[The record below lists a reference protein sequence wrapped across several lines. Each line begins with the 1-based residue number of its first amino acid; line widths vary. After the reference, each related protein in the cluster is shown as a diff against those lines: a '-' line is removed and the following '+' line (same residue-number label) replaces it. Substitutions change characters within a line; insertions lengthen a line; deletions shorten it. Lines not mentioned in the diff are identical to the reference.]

1 MNPLSSIS
9 YLSTRF
15 VWFSSVNTWS
25 VADTGLKKYFL
36 MCSLNGALER
46 SKTVSRLEPLA
57 RLIMSPRV
65 MEEKRTL
72 KMLRVVAGG
81 VLESGLQ
88 PPSSSSSSP
97 NRGTSP
103 RRLVSG
109 WFSLWSLAFAES
121 IRLRASR
128 MMVLTVAADALEPVV
143 CCPLCWPGGSS
154 PPSSWSTLNKL
165 PNVDKVPEWK

>member
-1 MNPLSSIS
+1 MQNFT
-9 YLSTRF
+9 YLSQF
-15 VWFSSVNTWS
+15 NFLKLWTWNIAIINS
-25 VADTGLKKYFL
+25 IQTPNSNIFYSGPQH
-36 MCSLNGALER
+36 
-46 SKTVSRLEPLA
+46 TQ
-57 RLIMSPRV
+57 RV

-154 PPSSWSTLNKL
+154 PPSSWSTLNKF